1 VISVKQRT
9 LHDAIYD
16 GIREAKNQGHSL
28 LVSHVE
34 KVKQIN
40 PITFFNNCGVAFNG
54 QRFFWSSPE
63 NHVLVGAGLA
73 ASFEGKGLERT
84 REIKAQ
90 WERVLT
96 HWIGTKEEAGTG
108 PVLVGGLSFD
118 PANSSASRWSG
129 FPEAGFSIPT
139 FLLTIKGEHT
149 WFTVNTW
156 VEGTT
161 DPNKLS
167 EELFGKMNELLKEK
181 PVDLF
186 ATTRIN
192 QIKDHDAPAWLSNVK
207 TATTKIANQELDKV
221 VLAREV
227 EAEGNESFSHTAIL
241 HHLAEHQQKSYVF
254 AFEKG
259 EKCFIGATP
268 ERLIERRGNTFLT
281 GALAGTAARGSNS
294 AEDQRLEKKLLKDT
308 KNREEHEFVVKMICE
323 AMESFTAELT
333 FPSKP
338 EILKVKD
345 VQHLYTPISG
355 LAKNHVSLLD
365 IVEKLHPTPALGGQP
380 REKALELIQQ
390 LEAFNRGWYASPIG
404 WLDAEGYGEFAV
416 AIRSALIEG
425 NMAWLYAGCGVVE
438 ASNPQAELEETQ
450 LKLRPMLTALEGR
463 RELGN

>member
-16 GIREAKNQGHSL
+16 GIREAKNQGRSL
-28 LVSHVE
+28 LISHVE
-34 KVKQIN
+34 KIEQIN

-54 QRFFWSSPE
+54 QRFFWSNPE
-63 NHVLVGAGLA
+63 NHGLVGAGITA
-73 ASFEGKGLERT
+73 AFEGKGLERT
-84 REIKAQ
+84 QEIKAE

-96 HWIGTKEEAGTG
+96 HWTGIKEEAGTG

-118 PANSSASRWSG
+118 PANSRASRWSG

-161 DPNKLS
+161 NPDKLS
-167 EELFGKMNELLKEK
+167 EDLIAKMKELLKDK

-186 ATTRIN
+186 ADTRIKE
-192 QIKDHDAPAWLSNVK
+192 IKDLDVEAWLSNVK
-207 TATTKIANQELDKV
+207 KATTKIANHELDKV

-227 EAEGNESFSHTAIL
+227 EVKGNENFSLTSIL

-259 EKCFIGATP
+259 SKCFIGATP
-268 ERLIERRGNTFLT
+268 ERLIERRGNIFLT
-281 GALAGTAARGSNS
+281 GALAGTAARGSSS
-294 AEDQRLEKKLLKDT
+294 AEDQRLGKELLKDT
-308 KNREEHEFVVKMICE
+308 KNREEHDFVVKMICD
-323 AMESFTAELT
+323 AMKTFTEELT
-333 FPSKP
+333 FPSQP
-338 EILKVKD
+338 QILKVKD

-355 LAKNHVSLLD
+355 LAKSQVSLLD

-380 REKALELIQQ
+380 REKAMALIQQ
-390 LEAFNRGWYASPIG
+390 LESFNRGWYASPIG
-404 WLDAEGYGEFAV
+404 WLDTEGYGEFAV
-416 AIRSALIEG
+416 AIRSALIKSDR
-425 NMAWLYAGCGVVE
+425 AWLYAGCGVVE
-438 ASNPQAELEETQ
+438 ASHPQAELEETH
-450 LKLRPMLTALEGR
+450 LKLRPMLTALGGR
-463 RELGN
+463 RERDN